1 MNGNAQSTVQAETAE
16 RWLNELMKLQL
27 DETKVLPLSLM
38 QLARKTHDRLTDVS
52 DPARDE
58 TLRYLREM
66 DASDALTHLVA
77 EGGTTDAET
86 AAEVFGDSLPLG
98 LQLADR
104 S

>member
-1 MNGNAQSTVQAETAE
+1 
-16 RWLNELMKLQL
+16 
-27 DETKVLPLSLM
+27 
-38 QLARKTHDRLTDVS
+38 
-52 DPARDE
+52 
-58 TLRYLREM
+58 M